1 MTGIHEIRY
10 TLEHRMLPGW
20 FYGEG
25 QRLTE
30 LLTERPL
37 FVYEVLCDILK
48 KEGLENPYRGED
60 FETERICADSSVD
73 EKITVLKLTLSE
85 PEDAPLCY
93 RIYMIYNDGFTH
105 VGYFTV
111 EKGNGP
117 VADDRHFL
125 CSWDLQMHLNHGCCL
140 PEEELQRVLALYR
153 QGQ

>member
-30 LLTERPL
+30 
-37 FVYEVLCDILK
+37 
-48 KEGLENPYRGED
+48 
-60 FETERICADSSVD
+60 RICADSSVD
-73 EKITVLKLTLSE
+73 EKITVLKLTVPE

>member
-20 FYGEG
+20 LYGEG

-73 EKITVLKLTLSE
+73 EKITVLKLTLPE

-93 RIYMIYNDGFTH
+93 RIYMIYNDGLH
-105 VGYFTV
+105 MWGI
-111 EKGNGP
+111 
-117 VADDRHFL
+117 L
-125 CSWDLQMHLNHGCCL
+125 L
-140 PEEELQRVLALYR
+140 
-153 QGQ
+153 

>member
-48 KEGLENPYRGED
+48 KEELEAFPD
-60 FETERICADSSVD
+60 LSQ
-73 EKITVLKLTLSE
+73 ITVK
-85 PEDAPLCY
+85 
-93 RIYMIYNDGFTH
+93 I
-105 VGYFTV
+105 
-111 EKGNGP
+111 
-117 VADDRHFL
+117 
-125 CSWDLQMHLNHGCCL
+125 
-140 PEEELQRVLALYR
+140 EEA
-153 QGQ
+153 